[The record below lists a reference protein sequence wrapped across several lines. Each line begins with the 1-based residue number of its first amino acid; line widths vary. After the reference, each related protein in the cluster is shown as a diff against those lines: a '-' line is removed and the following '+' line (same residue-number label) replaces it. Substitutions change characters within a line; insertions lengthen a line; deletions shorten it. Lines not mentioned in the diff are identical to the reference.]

1 MKKKKNLM
9 LGLSICAAV
18 ANGACATVRA
28 KPPAERPPLEVPVP
42 PGKVIEPLPHQE
54 PAMPEPVGELP
65 TTPPANPRPNRPPA
79 AREAPRTDP
88 KPDTPVVEPA
98 PPPAT
103 PPAPAPQLRTPGTP
117 DNAEAARQVR
127 DILDRANK
135 TLSSIDTRRFPKAR
149 QGQYQDAKR
158 LVTQS
163 EDALKAGN
171 FDSARK
177 LADKA
182 NDIAKELQGR

>member
-1 MKKKKNLM
+1 MKNLM
-9 LGLSICAAV
+9 LGLWICAVV

-28 KPPAERPPLEVPVP
+28 KPPAERPALEVPVP
-42 PGKVIEPLPHQE
+42 PGKVIEPMPHPE
-54 PAMPEPVGELP
+54 PLTPEPVGDLP
-65 TTPPANPRPNRPPA
+65 PAPPANPRPNRPA
-79 AREAPRTDP
+79 SREAARTDP
-88 KPDTPVVEPA
+88 KPEAPVVETA
-98 PPPAT
+98 PPPVT
-103 PPAPAPQLRTPGTP
+103 PPAPAPQLRTPGAP

-135 TLSSIDTRRFPKAR
+135 SLSSIDTRRFTKAR
-149 QGQYQDAKR
+149 LEQYNTAKR
-158 LVTQS
+158 LVIQS
-163 EDALKAGN
+163 EDALKASN

>member
-1 MKKKKNLM
+1 MKKISLVLLAGAVM
-9 LGLSICAAV
+9 PIAA
-18 ANGACATVRA
+18 ACATVKA
-28 KPPAERPPLEVPVP
+28 KVPADRPALEVPVP
-42 PGKVIEPLPHQE
+42 PGKVIEPMPHQE
-54 PAMPEPVGELP
+54 PATPEPVGDLP
-65 TTPPANPRPNRPPA
+65 TAPPANPRPNKPA
-79 AREAPRTDP
+79 AREPARTDP
-88 KPDTPVVEPA
+88 KPETPIVETA
-98 PPPAT
+98 PPPVA
-103 PPAPAPQLRTPGTP
+103 PLAPAPQLRTPGTP
-117 DNAEAARQVR
+117 DSGEAARQVR

-135 TLSSIDTRRFPKAR
+135 TLSSIDTRRFSKAKTEQR
-149 QGQYQDAKR
+149 DNARR

>member
-1 MKKKKNLM
+1 MKKISLVFLVGAVM
-9 LGLSICAAV
+9 PIAA
-18 ANGACATVRA
+18 ACATVKA
-28 KPPAERPPLEVPVP
+28 KVPADRPALEVPVP
-42 PGKVIEPLPHQE
+42 PGKVIEPMPLHE
-54 PAMPEPVGELP
+54 PSTPEPVGDLP
-65 TTPPANPRPNRPPA
+65 SAPPANPRPNRPASREPA
-79 AREAPRTDP
+79 RTDP
-88 KPDTPVVEPA
+88 KPEPPVVEMA
-98 PPPAT
+98 PPPVA
-103 PPAPAPQLRTPGTP
+103 PPAPAPQLRTPGAP
-117 DNAEAARQVR
+117 DSAEASRQVR

-135 TLSSIDTRRFPKAR
+135 GLNSIDTRRFTTKGRRDQYDTAR
-149 QGQYQDAKR
+149 R